1 MERPRVDYDSG
12 TIHGRSH
19 PWVGPAVE
27 GFERGLEK
35 GHLRLLTTKS
45 HGDYPADWFTG
56 AIGERRYDIEGGDP
70 RTPSPVTTAVC
81 GSKERRGEREEGA
94 TRHPPPAG
102 GGAAGSGLGCATG
115 KFIGGLAGPWPA
127 PGAGAP
133 LCTRMATLS

>member
-70 RTPSPVTTAVC
+70 RTPLTASEAATTSAHLKL
-81 GSKERRGEREEGA
+81 GRKWSLAIDKLDHRGVR
-94 TRHPPPAG
+94 
-102 GGAAGSGLGCATG
+102 
-115 KFIGGLAGPWPA
+115 
-127 PGAGAP
+127 
-133 LCTRMATLS
+133 